1 MKARELA
8 IQHARQACKKHDL
21 QFLDQTVA
29 LSRMRPRRDSHG
41 NPCWQREYAFE
52 FTSTASNEDG
62 AIVSYRDQGSISMQG
77 FRVKALDLPFTRDSE
92 GNRVYFQ

>member
-8 IQHARQACKKHDL
+8 IQHARRACKQHDL

-29 LSRMRPRRDSHG
+29 LSRMRPRRDPHG
-41 NPCWQREYAFE
+41 NPCWQRDYAFE
-52 FTSTASNEDG
+52 YTSTGSNADG
-62 AIVSYRDQGSISMQG
+62 AIVSFRDHGSVRMQG
-77 FRVKALDLPFTRDSE
+77 FRVKAVELPFVRDSD